1 VVAFNGVQLRISVTG
16 DKCWLYVADVSAGK
30 KVLYTGTLQR
40 GAVRDFTAT
49 NKLVVTFGNAGA
61 ATLTVNGRQIGTPGG
76 PGQVVTVPFT
86 PGDPA
91 AG

>member
-1 VVAFNGVQLRISVTG
+1 
-16 DKCWLYVADVSAGK
+16 
-30 KVLYTGTLQR
+30 VLYTGTLQR

-49 NKLVVTFGNAGA
+49 GKLVVTFGNAGA
-61 ATLTVNGRQIGTPGG
+61 VALTVNGHPLGAPGG
-76 PGQVVTVPFT
+76 SGQVVTVPFA